1 MSSKL
6 DKRLAPGDRRLLA
19 GYGPAVLIIAAFLV
33 MAVLVPSV
41 APEKDVAAS
50 TGGGTSA
57 GAAAGAGVTNQS
69 GASVTTTTAASS
81 AGAATTPNGAG
92 GSVTS
97 STVVPSASPSAHVAG
112 CSGPQVPG
120 DPYSPPCI
128 TFSGSNG
135 GATSRGVTANQIVI
149 TYMNPTDGSESVD
162 QAIEAVTGSYNSV
175 IFPETYAQ
183 MINTLQDLVTYFN
196 KHFQFYG
203 RQIVLKVFNGQEDGA
218 GDNEGNVQADALS
231 VADTTQAF
239 AEYNATSLAYVDAL
253 TAQHVLNF
261 SGVYGDEP
269 TYTANS
275 PYSWSFTPDCTEIG
289 QDVGAIAA
297 KDLVG
302 QTTSW
307 GGTGVANGQPRKYA
321 VVYDDLPYLSSCA
334 QDMTSALTA
343 AGAAPSATIAYSTNV
358 NVATATA
365 QSTVQQLINDKITTV
380 VCMCDPVGE
389 LLFADDMQ
397 NDHYEPEWMIG
408 GVVGEE
414 TDDIAQEMPQPVWAH
429 VAMATSEESLAGRYG
444 STIGYF
450 AAKSE
455 DPNGALIVN
464 EVDVLYQRL
473 YQLAV
478 GIQMAGPDLTPQT
491 FEQGMWSYQGGD
503 GGYGPQDY
511 VYNGTKYFSAT
522 HQYKIQWYNP
532 SVVSTSDGAQGAW
545 ISNDTWYST
554 PPNPLPVFPN
564 GPQ

>member
-6 DKRLAPGDRRLLA
+6 DDRLAPGDRRLLA

-33 MAVLVPSV
+33 MAILVPSV

-50 TGGGTSA
+50 TSS
-57 GAAAGAGVTNQS
+57 GAAATTQS
-69 GASVTTTTAASS
+69 GTSVTTTTQAAS
-81 AGAATTPNGAG
+81 AGATTTPSGAG
-92 GSVTS
+92 GSVTPTS
-97 STVVPSASPSAHVAG
+97 IVPSASPTAHVTG

-135 GATSRGVTANQIVI
+135 GATSRGVTANQIVV
-149 TYMNPTDGSESVD
+149 TYMNPTDGSKSVD
-162 QAIEAVTGSYNSV
+162 ESIESVTGSYNSV

-183 MINTLQDLVTYFN
+183 MLNTLQELVTYFN
-196 KHFQFYG
+196 SHFQFYG
-203 RQIVLKVFNGQEDGA
+203 RQIVLKVFNGQQDSA
-218 GDNEGNVQADALS
+218 GDNEANVQADALT
-231 VADTTQAF
+231 VADTMQAF
-239 AEYNATSLAYVDAL
+239 AEYNATSLPYVNAL

-261 SGVYGDEP
+261 SGVYADEAQ
-269 TYTANS
+269 YQANA
-275 PYSWSFTPDCTEIG
+275 PYSWSFAPDCTEVG

-297 KDLVG
+297 KDMVG
-302 QTTSW
+302 QPTSW
-307 GGTGVANGQPRKYA
+307 GGTGVPNGQPRKFA
-321 VVYDDLPYLSSCA
+321 VVYDDLPYLTSCA
-334 QDMTSALTA
+334 QNMISALTA
-343 AGAAPSATIAYSTNV
+343 AGTPPTTTIAYSTNV

-380 VCMCDPVGE
+380 LCMCDPVGE

-397 NDHYEPEWMIG
+397 NDHYMPEWLIG

-414 TDDIAQEMPQPVWAH
+414 TDDIAQEMPQSVWAH
-429 VAMATSEESLAGRYG
+429 VALATSEESLAGRYG

-455 DPNGALIVN
+455 DPSGALIVN

-511 VYNGTKYFSAT
+511 VYNGTKYFSTT

-532 SVVSTSDGAQGAW
+532 SVVSQSDGAQGAW
-545 ISNDTWYST
+545 ISDGNWYST
-554 PPNPLPVFPN
+554 PPDPLPVFPN

>member
-6 DKRLAPGDRRLLA
+6 DDRLAPGDRRLLA

-33 MAVLVPSV
+33 MAILVPSV

-50 TGGGTSA
+50 TSS
-57 GAAAGAGVTNQS
+57 GAAATTQS
-69 GASVTTTTAASS
+69 GTSVTTTTQAAS
-81 AGAATTPNGAG
+81 AGATTTPSGAG
-92 GSVTS
+92 GSVTPTS
-97 STVVPSASPSAHVAG
+97 IVPSASPTAHVTG

-135 GATSRGVTANQIVI
+135 GATSRGVTANQIVV
-149 TYMNPTDGSESVD
+149 TYMNPTDGSKSVD
-162 QAIEAVTGSYNSV
+162 QSIESVTGSYNSV

-183 MINTLQDLVTYFN
+183 MLNTLQELVTYFN
-196 KHFQFYG
+196 SHFQFYG
-203 RQIVLKVFNGQEDGA
+203 RQIVLKVFNGQQDSA
-218 GDNEGNVQADALS
+218 GDNEANVQADALT
-231 VADTTQAF
+231 VADTMQAF
-239 AEYNATSLAYVDAL
+239 AEYNATSLPYVNAL

-261 SGVYGDEP
+261 SGVYADEAQ
-269 TYTANS
+269 YQANA
-275 PYSWSFTPDCTEIG
+275 PYSWSFAPDCTEVG

-297 KDLVG
+297 KDMVG
-302 QTTSW
+302 QPTSW
-307 GGTGVANGQPRKYA
+307 GGTGVPNGQPRKFA
-321 VVYDDLPYLSSCA
+321 VVYDDLPYLTSCA
-334 QDMTSALTA
+334 QNMISALTA
-343 AGAAPSATIAYSTNV
+343 AGTPPTTTIAYSTNV

-380 VCMCDPVGE
+380 LCMCDPVGE

-397 NDHYEPEWMIG
+397 NDHYMPEWLIG

-414 TDDIAQEMPQPVWAH
+414 TDDIAQEMPQSVWAH
-429 VAMATSEESLAGRYG
+429 VALATSEESLAGRYG

-455 DPNGALIVN
+455 DPSGALIVN

-511 VYNGTKYFSAT
+511 VYNGTKYFSTT

-532 SVVSTSDGAQGAW
+532 SVVSQSDGAQGAW
-545 ISNDTWYST
+545 ISDGNWYST
-554 PPNPLPVFPN
+554 PPDPLPVFPN

>member
-6 DKRLAPGDRRLLA
+6 DDRLAPGDRRLLA

-33 MAVLVPSV
+33 MAILVPSV

-50 TGGGTSA
+50 TSS
-57 GAAAGAGVTNQS
+57 GAAATTQS
-69 GASVTTTTAASS
+69 GTSVTTTTQAAS
-81 AGAATTPNGAG
+81 AGATTTPSGAG
-92 GSVTS
+92 GSVTPTS
-97 STVVPSASPSAHVAG
+97 IVPSASPTAHVTG

-128 TFSGSNG
+128 SFSGSNG
-135 GATSRGVTANQIVI
+135 GATSRGVTANQIVV
-149 TYMNPTDGSESVD
+149 TYMNPTDGSKSVD
-162 QAIEAVTGSYNSV
+162 QSIESVTGSYNSV

-183 MINTLQDLVTYFN
+183 MLNTLQELVTYFN
-196 KHFQFYG
+196 SHFQFYG
-203 RQIVLKVFNGQEDGA
+203 RQIVLKVFNGQQDSA
-218 GDNEGNVQADALS
+218 GDNEANVQADALT
-231 VADTTQAF
+231 VADTMQAF
-239 AEYNATSLAYVDAL
+239 AEYNATSLPYVNAL

-261 SGVYGDEP
+261 SGVYADEAQ
-269 TYTANS
+269 YQANAPS
-275 PYSWSFTPDCTEIG
+275 SWSFAPDCTEVG

-297 KDLVG
+297 KDMVG
-302 QTTSW
+302 QPTSW
-307 GGTGVANGQPRKYA
+307 GGTGVPNGQPRKFA
-321 VVYDDLPYLSSCA
+321 VVYDDLPYLTSCA
-334 QDMTSALTA
+334 QNMISALTA
-343 AGAAPSATIAYSTNV
+343 AGTPPTTTIAYSTNV

-380 VCMCDPVGE
+380 LCMCDPVGE

-397 NDHYEPEWMIG
+397 NDHYMPEWLIG

-414 TDDIAQEMPQPVWAH
+414 TDDIAQEMPQSVWAH
-429 VAMATSEESLAGRYG
+429 VALATSEESLAGRYG

-455 DPNGALIVN
+455 DPSGALIVN

-511 VYNGTKYFSAT
+511 VYNGTKYFSTT

-532 SVVSTSDGAQGAW
+532 SVVSQSDGAQGAW
-545 ISNDTWYST
+545 ISDGNWYST
-554 PPNPLPVFPN
+554 PPDPLPVFPN